1 MQSVCLDSA
10 AAFGVLL
17 TPTAQS
23 SRRDNMSWPY
33 EAYLT
38 LLTDL
43 LSPGE
48 LPRGTLA
55 SVVQQFG
62 AVEDAGLAKL
72 VSAMLQSPSL
82 FGLPTAQDPS
92 SSTQTYT
99 AVSLQAAQNVFQAIR
114 QGMLI
119 RIQEVKKSK
128 GPAWSKRRRLQKSL
142 NLLHTSVSES
152 SSGQNTSEAMKTMVL
167 TTAILRGFQDAAADK
182 DPFMHPD
189 SGLLLFCERNAIT
202 SIAECIKLLPGIPT
216 ACLPDSKS
224 GVTSFIRSK
233 A

>member
-1 MQSVCLDSA
+1 
-10 AAFGVLL
+10 
-17 TPTAQS
+17 
-23 SRRDNMSWPY
+23 MSWPY

-62 AVEDAGLAKL
+62 AVEDAGLARL

-82 FGLPTAQDPS
+82 FGLPIAQDPS
-92 SSTQTYT
+92 SSSQTYT
-99 AVSLQAAQNVFQAIR
+99 AVSLEAAQNVFQAVR
-114 QGMLI
+114 QGILI

-128 GPAWSKRRRLQKSL
+128 GSAWSKRRRLQKSL
-142 NLLHTSVSES
+142 DLLHTSVSES
-152 SSGQNTSEAMKTMVL
+152 SNGQITSEALKTMVL
-167 TTAILRGFQDAAADK
+167 TTAVLRGFQDAAADK
-182 DPFMHPD
+182 VPFIHPD
-189 SGLLLFCERNAIT
+189 SGLLHFCERHSIT
-202 SIAECIKLLPGIPT
+202 SVAECIKLLPDIST

-224 GVTSFIRSK
+224 GGTSHIRSK